1 MTKKTTRTRT
11 EAKKLM
17 WEYYRDNRASFPKWI
32 REFREEILE
41 ILISAGLSV
50 EDSFAEVIKSETSSV
65 AGNRSLGIV
74 NKPTCRDSPIRRNDV
89 R

>member
-17 WEYYRDNRASFPKWI
+17 WEYYRNNRASFPKWI

-41 ILISAGLSV
+41 ILISAGL
-50 EDSFAEVIKSETSSV
+50 F
-65 AGNRSLGIV
+65 
-74 NKPTCRDSPIRRNDV
+74 
-89 R
+89 